1 MINHV
6 TIYSNACPH
15 PYVNE
20 SPWRTTEIH
29 LGERPQP
36 KQTRSFESQK
46 RRRPPPPSAS
56 GLFPIPAETG
66 LAQASGTRQAPIA
79 PTPPAGR
86 PSWSRGPTSRAA
98 TGSKGRTGR
107 TTTTSTWSVFRTKST
122 NSHNNWPHPTKILK
136 RTRVSQRGRGGQ

>member
-6 TIYSNACPH
+6 TISSIACPH

-29 LGERPQP
+29 LGERLQP

-56 GLFPIPAETG
+56 GLFPTSGGNRARTG
-66 LAQASGTRQAPIA
+66 LPETASTHSSDSI
-79 PTPPAGR
+79 
-86 PSWSRGPTSRAA
+86 S
-98 TGSKGRTGR
+98 GSAELVPGANQPG
-107 TTTTSTWSVFRTKST
+107 
-122 NSHNNWPHPTKILK
+122 SHGI
-136 RTRVSQRGRGGQ
+136 QG